1 MIFLLIMIF
10 IGIILIEVPG
20 LIKNKYWHEL
30 KIFSVFLI
38 IAFIMSLFY
47 IIGIPIP
54 NPVKGEEY
62 LIKHILHLNYK

>member
-10 IGIILIEVPG
+10 IGIILIEVPV

-30 KIFSVFLI
+30 KIFSAFLF